1 MSDFDTLIH
10 SLYLVAAACFV
21 VGLHLMNSP
30 ASARRGNFVSGAG
43 MVLAFVTTIALLARD
58 HVMTG
63 WALVMLTSG
72 LIAGS
77 LTGGITARRIQMTSM
92 PQLVSLFNAVGG
104 GAAALIA
111 AGDAVSHA
119 GSQPLAQLP
128 IRITLHRPP

>member
-21 VGLHLMNSP
+21 AGLHLMNSP

-63 WALVMLTSG
+63 VGARHADVRADRRL
-72 LIAGS
+72 AGS
-77 LTGGITARRIQMTSM
+77 EESPR
-92 PQLVSLFNAVGG
+92 
-104 GAAALIA
+104 GA
-111 AGDAVSHA
+111 S
-119 GSQPLAQLP
+119 
-128 IRITLHRPP
+128 R